1 MKNKI
6 YYISSKK
13 MQYLKT
19 EFNKKKDVFIVEI
32 DGNLIQ
38 DEGEFLDVMTEKF
51 KFPYH
56 VNGFDGYL
64 DWIRDLEWL
73 GKEEYILII
82 SNFSNFIKRNDS
94 LKKIIIEDI
103 EDLHYEFKED
113 KTEKDIEKEKE
124 YADGSGVF
132 GELDVKNNEEGID
145 F

>member
-6 YYISSKK
+6 YYVSFEEIQCLKK
-13 MQYLKT
+13 
-19 EFNKKKDVFIVEI
+19 EFNKRSNVFIVEI

-64 DWIRDLEWL
+64 DWNRDLEWL

-82 SNFSNFIKRNDS
+82 SNFIKRNDS

-103 EDLHYEFKED
+103 EDIILPWW
-113 KTEKDIEKEKE
+113 EKEVE
-124 YADGSGVF
+124 DCV
-132 GELDVKNNEEGID
+132 VEGKAKSFNVYFVD
-145 F
+145 

>member
-73 GKEEYILII
+73 GREEYILII

-103 EDLHYEFKED
+103 EDIILPWW
-113 KTEKDIEKEKE
+113 EKEVE
-124 YADGSGVF
+124 DCV
-132 GELDVKNNEEGID
+132 VEGKAKS
-145 F
+145 FNVYFVG

>member
-19 EFNKKKDVFIVEI
+19 EFNKKKDVFIVGI

-103 EDLHYEFKED
+103 EDIILPWW
-113 KTEKDIEKEKE
+113 EKEVE
-124 YADGSGVF
+124 DCV
-132 GELDVKNNEEGID
+132 VEGKAKS
-145 F
+145 FNVYFVG